1 MSSLKW
7 KREEPRS
14 TSESIG
20 KALIAGKLFILI
32 DNVRGWFNSELLEST
47 LRGAGTV
54 TVRIPYLPPFQAA
67 TRRSCWQLTSNAAS
81 FTPDLANRSIITNHR
96 KPAKLQEGE
105 SRKSKAGWG
114 DEVYQTI
121 QRNQADYLG
130 AVHAIIREYILR
142 GKPRTRENRHNFTV
156 WVQSMDYIIRE
167 ILGMSALMN
176 DHETSH
182 TALSNPTHAWLRQ
195 IVLVIAQNFKLPYT
209 GRPSD
214 LGDISEEH
222 GITIP
227 RLQLRTGGDE
237 AVKARNQH
245 INRLLKPLFTEA
257 KDCGLELPR
266 SKYHPTGRY
275 QSNRVRLQ

>member
-1 MSSLKW
+1 
-7 KREEPRS
+7 
-14 TSESIG
+14 
-20 KALIAGKLFILI
+20 
-32 DNVRGWFNSELLEST
+32 
-47 LRGAGTV
+47 
-54 TVRIPYLPPFQAA
+54 
-67 TRRSCWQLTSNAAS
+67 
-81 FTPDLANRSIITNHR
+81 
-96 KPAKLQEGE
+96 
-105 SRKSKAGWG
+105 
-114 DEVYQTI
+114 
-121 QRNQADYLG
+121 
-130 AVHAIIREYILR
+130 
-142 GKPRTRENRHNFTV
+142 
-156 WVQSMDYIIRE
+156 MDYIIRE

-245 INRLLKPLFTEA
+245 IGRLLKPLFTEA

>member
-130 AVHAIIREYILR
+130 AVHATTSQCGCSRWII
-142 GKPRTRENRHNFTV
+142 
-156 WVQSMDYIIRE
+156 
-167 ILGMSALMN
+167 
-176 DHETSH
+176 
-182 TALSNPTHAWLRQ
+182 LSE
-195 IVLVIAQNFKLPYT
+195 K
-209 GRPSD
+209 S
-214 LGDISEEH
+214 
-222 GITIP
+222 
-227 RLQLRTGGDE
+227 
-237 AVKARNQH
+237 
-245 INRLLKPLFTEA
+245 
-257 KDCGLELPR
+257 
-266 SKYHPTGRY
+266 
-275 QSNRVRLQ
+275 